1 MNDKEVIRNGLY
13 QLWINYPKDFGN
25 DQSNEMFC
33 QLHYTLEYVSMNS
46 GNRIRMWLHTDASCT
61 ALFDNNGYVTGTD
74 ESDTLI
80 NDMRL
85 NLQTTVQTNVLIFVL
100 SNGAANMTDE
110 LYGLI
115 TEELKLENYINNC
128 LIHR

>member
-33 QLHYTLEYVSMNS
+33 QLHNTLENVSMNS
-46 GNRIRMWLHTDASCT
+46 GNRVRMWLHTDASYA

-74 ESDTLI
+74 ETNTLI
-80 NDMRL
+80 DDMRL
-85 NLQTTVQTNVLIFVL
+85 YL
-100 SNGAANMTDE
+100 
-110 LYGLI
+110 
-115 TEELKLENYINNC
+115 
-128 LIHR
+128 